1 MSSRSKKKRH
11 LREMQNQV
19 PQQQSGRVVGMSH
32 QEMRPAQLS
41 PDVVAKFS
49 NDHVTALVQ
58 SFCKSIEYQNETD
71 RLGMK
76 EHYSFQRSGQN
87 KGLVAILSMFL
98 ITLGSL
104 YFAGKFDPWYI
115 LIAFIVAS
123 SVYFV
128 PGIFGAIST
137 MIISLRMKLK
147 NPMPAK
153 KE

>member
-1 MSSRSKKKRH
+1 
-11 LREMQNQV
+11 
-19 PQQQSGRVVGMSH
+19 
-32 QEMRPAQLS
+32 
-41 PDVVAKFS
+41 
-49 NDHVTALVQ
+49 
-58 SFCKSIEYQNETD
+58 
-71 RLGMK
+71 MK